1 MNRICVCVWL
11 HLFLASLFGS
21 SPFSAR
27 ARGLALRLK
36 GQITIEFKGT
46 NHYRV
51 FVILQLQVLLFHKL
65 STLLNGP
72 STSSESDSNQF
83 NTFIHK
89 VFQNQIVMFHEIVN
103 YNF

>member
-1 MNRICVCVWL
+1 MC
-11 HLFLASLFGS
+11 LAAFVFGLSLWQLSIQCQGKRHS
-21 SPFSAR
+21 TA
-27 ARGLALRLK
+27 
-36 GQITIEFKGT
+36 FKGT

-83 NTFIHK
+83 NTFTRCFKTKLLCYMRLLITIFKDKIH
-89 VFQNQIVMFHEIVN
+89 IT
-103 YNF
+103 